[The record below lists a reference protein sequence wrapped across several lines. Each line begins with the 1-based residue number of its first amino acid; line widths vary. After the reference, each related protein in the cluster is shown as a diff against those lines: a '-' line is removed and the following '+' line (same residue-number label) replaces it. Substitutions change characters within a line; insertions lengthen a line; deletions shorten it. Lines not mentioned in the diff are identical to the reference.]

1 VTGWTVTAVTLSLLL
16 ALAALGV
23 LRGGTLERVVALQ
36 LAGVLAPLLA
46 VVVAITSGRGLYLE
60 VALALAVV
68 SLGGALAY
76 ARFLERWL

>member
-1 VTGWTVTAVTLSLLL
+1 MVWTALAVTLTLLL
-16 ALAALGV
+16 GATTIGV

-46 VVVAITSGRGLYLE
+46 IVVALTSGRGLYLE
-60 VALALAVV
+60 VGLALAVV
-68 SLGGALAY
+68 SLGGSLAY

>member
-1 VTGWTVTAVTLSLLL
+1 VTGWSVTAVALALLL
-16 ALAALGV
+16 ALATCGV

-46 VVVAITSGRGLYLE
+46 VVIALTSGRGLYLE

>member
-1 VTGWTVTAVTLSLLL
+1 VIVWTAAAVLLTLLL
-16 ALAALGV
+16 GLTTIGV
-23 LRGGTLERVVALQ
+23 VRGGTLERVVALQ

-46 VVVAITSGRGLYLE
+46 IVVALTSGRGLYLE
-60 VALALAVV
+60 VGLALAVV

>member
-1 VTGWTVTAVTLSLLL
+1 VTGWSVTAVALALLL
-16 ALAALGV
+16 ALTTAGV